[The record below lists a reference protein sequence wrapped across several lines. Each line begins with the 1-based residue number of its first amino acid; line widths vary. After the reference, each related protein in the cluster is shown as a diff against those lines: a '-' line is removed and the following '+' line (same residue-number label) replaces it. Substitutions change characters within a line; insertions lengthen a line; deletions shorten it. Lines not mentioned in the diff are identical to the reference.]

1 MEVGMPSF
9 GSPGGVLAASNPFN
23 SLTPTAP
30 PGAITTFA
38 ETLLSWAIW
47 GGMLVCAFG
56 LVGTGI
62 FYAVQHRRAEGNA
75 HQWANR
81 GLVGC
86 IIGLFVLGGIQ
97 LIMSTVLKIA

>member
-1 MEVGMPSF
+1 MPGF

-47 GGMLVCAFG
+47 GGMLMCAFVLVVAG
-56 LVGTGI
+56 IKYATAHRNGQASGASEGHRALVG
-62 FYAVQHRRAEGNA
+62 A
-75 HQWANR
+75 
-81 GLVGC
+81 
-86 IIGLFVLGGIQ
+86 IIGLVVLGGIQ
-97 LIMSTVLKIA
+97 LIMTTVLKIA